1 MKALLCKQLGPP
13 EALVVEDVADP
24 VADPGEA
31 VVDVHFAGLN
41 FFDTLIIEGKY
52 QVKPALPFSPGGE
65 FSGIVSA
72 LGAGV
77 TGLRIGE
84 RVAGYS
90 GYGAARQRIACPVD
104 RLTTLPANLSFEK
117 AAGLCVTYGTA
128 LHALRQRAELRKG
141 ETLAVLGAAGGV
153 GIAAVEIGALLGA
166 EVIACA
172 SSPDKLEFARKM
184 GARHGVDYSAGGL
197 KDELKRLTNGNGV
210 DVVFDPVGG
219 ELTEAALRAMA
230 WKGRLLVIG
239 FAAGPIPKPPLNLV
253 LLKGCD
259 IRGVFWGDFIR
270 REAALHQSNLAEIFR
285 WAADGA
291 LSAHVQDIFPLEK
304 AATAL
309 GLLASRKAQGKLLLR
324 P

>member
-1 MKALLCKQLGPP
+1 MRALVCRHLGPP
-13 EALVVEDVADP
+13 QSLAVEDAP
-24 VADPGEA
+24 EPAAGAGE
-31 VVDVHFAGLN
+31 VLVDVRFAGLN

-52 QVKPALPFSPGGE
+52 QVKPPLPFSPAGE
-65 FSGIVSA
+65 FSGVVSA

-77 TGLRIGE
+77 TGFKPGDRI
-84 RVAGYS
+84 AGYC
-90 GYGAARQRIACPVD
+90 GYGAARQRICVPASQ
-104 RLTTLPANLSFEK
+104 LTALPDTLSLEK

-128 LHALRQRAELRKG
+128 LHALRQRAELRRG

-172 SSPDKLEFARKM
+172 SSQDKLAFAQKL
-184 GARHGVDYSAGGL
+184 GARHGVDYSTANL
-197 KDELKRLTNGNGV
+197 KEELKRLTKGDGV

-219 ELTEAALRAMA
+219 DLTEAALRALA
-230 WKGRLLVIG
+230 WKGRLLVVG
-239 FAAGPIPKPPLNLV
+239 FAAGPIPRPPLNLV

-285 WAADGA
+285 WAGDGA
-291 LSAHVQDIFPLEK
+291 LSAHVQAVFPLEQ
-304 AATAL
+304 AALAL
-309 GLLASRKAQGKLLLR
+309 GLLADRKAQGKLLLAL
-324 P
+324 